1 MNFFHN
7 QPKQETLTPIAQ
19 AKNRTD
25 GMNNHIGGAANMNL
39 VATQAAEQSLLLNTY
54 DRHPIL
60 FQNGEGVHL
69 YDDQGAE
76 YLDLL
81 SGIGV
86 CGLGYNHPAI
96 NKAIL
101 AQTATGLLHT
111 SNLFF
116 HDHTATLA
124 LKLTEITGMDRVFL
138 CNSGTEAW
146 EAALKLARANA
157 AMLRKEGREIG
168 TRMIALEHSF
178 HGRTMG
184 SVATTHKQKYREP
197 FQPVMPGVVFVPFND
212 VDALHKAFT
221 NDICAICIEP
231 LQGEGGI
238 HPVSQQFFAAARE
251 LCDSTGALLMA
262 DEIQSGMGRTGKW
275 CAYQHTGI
283 QPDVT
288 TLAKPIAG
296 GLPMG
301 AMLCTEAAA
310 RAITPGMHGTT
321 FGGGPLACAVA
332 IAVIDEIKRANL
344 LDHVTEVGTYFLAEL
359 LTLAEQHSGIAE
371 VRGTGLMIGVDM
383 HSADLAGELQSRMMH
398 EHRIILNRTS
408 ETVLRFLPPFL
419 ITREHVDKTVEALD
433 QLLKESE
440 QQQATQ
446 HALAGEAV
454 HG

>member
-1 MNFFHN
+1 
-7 QPKQETLTPIAQ
+7 
-19 AKNRTD
+19 
-25 GMNNHIGGAANMNL
+25 MNL
-39 VATQAAEQSLLLNTY
+39 VATAAAEKTLLLNTY
-54 DRHPIL
+54 DRYPIL
-60 FQNGEGVHL
+60 FTRGEGVHL
-69 YDDQGAE
+69 YDEAGTA

-96 NKAIL
+96 NRAIL
-101 AQTATGLLHT
+101 AQTSTGLLHT

-116 HDHTATLA
+116 HNHTATLA

-146 EAALKLARANA
+146 EAALKLARAHA
-157 AMLRKEGREIG
+157 DLLRSEGRTMG
-168 TRMIALEHSF
+168 TQMIALEHSF

-197 FQPVMPGVVFVPFND
+197 FQPVMPGVLFVPFND
-212 VDALHKAFT
+212 VKALREAFST
-221 NDICAICIEP
+221 DICAICIEP

-238 HPVSQQFFAAARE
+238 HPVSAEFYAAARE
-251 LCDSTGALLMA
+251 LCDTTGALLMA

-275 CAYQHTGI
+275 CAYQHHSAL
-283 QPDVT
+283 PDVT

-301 AMLCTEAAA
+301 AMLCTEEAA
-310 RAITPGMHGTT
+310 RSITPGMHGTT

-332 IAVIDEIKRANL
+332 LAVIDEIQDANL
-344 LDHVTEVGTYFLAEL
+344 LDHVKEIGGYFIAQLKALAARH
-359 LTLAEQHSGIAE
+359 TSIAE
-371 VRGTGLMIGVDM
+371 VRGMGLMIGIDL
-383 HSADLAGELQSRMMH
+383 HSADLAGELQKRMMFERH
-398 EHRIILNRTS
+398 TLLNRTS

-419 ITREHVDKTVEALD
+419 ITRAQVDDTVATLD
-433 QLLKESE
+433 ELLTESE
-440 QQQATQ
+440 HGNTAQLAHSTVQAK
-446 HALAGEAV
+446 EAV